1 MPVYF
6 RKDDSERDAETV
18 ETLLEESMENALSDL
33 YHEIG
38 EDPEIDYTIEI
49 DDRFA
54 RSFDAEVTLGDPR
67 KANNSI
73 KFSMNTSR
81 DTSVEVNYM
90 GGAMEELDRALA
102 GYFVESLD
110 SMLEMER
117 DEPSN
122 RFRNRNYAK
131 WRDL

>member
-1 MPVYF
+1 
-6 RKDDSERDAETV
+6 
-18 ETLLEESMENALSDL
+18 MENALSDL

-38 EDPEIDYTIEI
+38 EEPEIDYTIEI

-73 KFSMNTSR
+73 KFSMNRSR
-81 DTSVEVNYM
+81 DTSVEVEYK
-90 GGAMEELDRALA
+90 GGAMEELDTALA
-102 GYFVESLD
+102 GYFVENLD
-110 SMLEMER
+110 SMLEMQR
-117 DEPSN
+117 DDPSR
-122 RFRNRNYAK
+122 RFLKSNYAK